1 MPRVPVGKTTMSIL
15 NGTMDLTAWSDEEL
29 MRGQRR
35 SKRGTWEGRP
45 PRLVPKAIHDEL
57 VRRKMSKAH
66 DILRDSIVRAAEVLR
81 EILDDPEV
89 DAAVRLKAVVIL
101 LDRGLG
107 KAPERVEIAVR
118 SPLEEDLAAIVTY
131 DDSEIID
138 VESHAV
144 RRSLRA
150 PEDG

>member
-1 MPRVPVGKTTMSIL
+1 MPKVPVGRTTMSIL
-15 NGTMDLTAWSDEEL
+15 DGSMDLTAWSDEEL

-81 EILDDPEV
+81 EILDDKNA
-89 DAAVRLKAVVIL
+89 DAAVRLKAAGML

-107 KAPERVEIAVR
+107 KATERVEISLA
-118 SPLEEDLAAIVTY
+118 SPIEEDLEFVTTY

-138 VESHAV
+138 VESQDV
-144 RRSLRA
+144 RRSLRG
-150 PEDG
+150 PENG

>member
-1 MPRVPVGKTTMSIL
+1 MPRRIAGKTTMSIL
-15 NGTMDLTAWSDEEL
+15 DGSMDLTAWSDEEL

-66 DILRDSIVRAAEVLR
+66 DILRDSIVRAAEVVR
-81 EILDDPEV
+81 EILDDKDA
-89 DAAVRLKAVVIL
+89 DAAVRLKAAALL

-138 VESHAV
+138 VESHV
-144 RRSLRA
+144 LRRSLRA

>member
-1 MPRVPVGKTTMSIL
+1 
-15 NGTMDLTAWSDEEL
+15 MDLTAWSDEEL

-81 EILDDPEV
+81 EILDDKNA
-89 DAAVRLKAVVIL
+89 DDAVRLKAAGML

-107 KAPERVEIAVR
+107 KATERVEISLA
-118 SPLEEDLAAIVTY
+118 SPIEEDLEFVTTY

-138 VESHAV
+138 VESRDV
-144 RRSLRA
+144 RRSLRS
-150 PEDG
+150 PENG